1 MTDRVLT
8 IEVQS
13 LDEEIEEVASALEA
27 AEEDRPTEP
36 QDKLV
41 FRSIDDVRSVLTQ
54 KRLGLLHLIREHEPD
69 SVYALAELAGRD
81 RKSVTVDLE
90 LLERLG
96 LVVLERVRGEGRD
109 RNVPRVPYAEIR
121 IAVPV

>member
-13 LDEEIEEVASALEA
+13 LDEEVEEVAAALQA
-27 AEEDRPTEP
+27 VEEGRPVAP

-41 FRSIDDVRSVLTQ
+41 FRSIDAVRSVLTP
-54 KRLGLLHLIREHEPD
+54 KRLGLLHLVREHEPE

-81 RKSVTVDLE
+81 RKSVTVDLD

-96 LVVLERVRGEGRD
+96 LVVMERVRGEGRD

-121 IAVPV
+121 IAVTV